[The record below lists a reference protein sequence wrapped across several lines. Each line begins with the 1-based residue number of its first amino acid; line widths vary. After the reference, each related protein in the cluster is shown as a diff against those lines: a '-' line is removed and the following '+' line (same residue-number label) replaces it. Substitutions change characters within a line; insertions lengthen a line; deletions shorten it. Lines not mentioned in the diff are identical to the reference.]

1 MDNWQDNLLGFI
13 PVIAVMGTINM
24 VRDFLAFDIER
35 QIGRKL
41 TDWEYQCFLQ
51 EKNRKREAEARQQVV
66 SQWRESLAVRQ
77 KIHDFVWN
85 S

>member
-24 VRDFLAFDIER
+24 VRDFLAFGIEQ

-41 TDWEYQCFLQ
+41 TDWEWQYFLQ
-51 EKNRKREAEARQQVV
+51 ETNRKANVEAWHQTA
-66 SQWRESLAVRQ
+66 SQWQESLAVRQ
-77 KIHDFVWN
+77 KIYDFVWN